1 MMTIILLMA
10 CITLFTRY
18 LFLHR
23 GLPFKVGP
31 KMQQFLSFS
40 APAVLTAIWVPIIFL
55 HNDDI
60 NLHWQNPYLSAA
72 IIAIIVAYK
81 THNIYYTTLTSMSLF
96 LILN

>member
-10 CITLFTRY
+10 CITFCTRY

-23 GLPFKVGP
+23 DLPFKVGP

-40 APAVLTAIWVPIIFL
+40 APAVLTAIWVPIVFVT
-55 HNDDI
+55 DKGI
-60 NLHWQNPYLSAA
+60 NLDWQNPYLSAA
-72 IIAIIVAYK
+72 IAAIIIAYK
-81 THNIYYTTLTSMSLF
+81 THNIYYTTLVGMGLF